1 MAYGT
6 INRGQARSRRRQTV
20 QGGIV
25 KSKKVV
31 YSATQ
36 SDEVF
41 SISELP
47 SANAKSNMPSKVTVS
62 NIGPVPLNV
71 MVGYETYSSDTAVAG
86 TEYLQVMLMP
96 GESFL
101 PPIRAVIATG
111 ADTAMVRGT
120 AVDNATPSSDMYLDS
135 GADVKNDTLSN
146 TTDPVNFG
154 VTVSASANSKPIR
167 VGDLIRIEN
176 EVLEVL
182 GTYEDDP
189 TGSSLV
195 EGDIRCARG
204 KYGTTNASH
213 SGTPDIRFPF
223 FNAHHEFDKYS
234 IARTDANGNF
244 LSHNFF
250 GLGRSSSGPSGITP
264 GSIAIKFFTPG
275 FQKLGLT
282 GIGPSTSS
290 GLTAG
295 TTYYFKIA
303 IDGSSAEEISF
314 TVDSTNTDLG
324 GLNGVLA
331 KMQSAMNTKFI
342 TSSSNLFE
350 KGADVQF
357 INGDIVFT
365 SRSHLS
371 TSAIALTAGTS
382 GAGASVRLF
391 AQQNGR
397 IPILASINDAIA
409 AKLEDDFFYDH
420 ITYEQRP
427 NTGIFAYDDGAGNIS
442 GACGGRI
449 NYETGRIELNGAP
462 INAEFVYSCLHTSA
476 FSGRLSESATS
487 RANSIKS
494 IFANTPSQK
503 WNGAIRVKATP

>member
-1 MAYGT
+1 M
-6 INRGQARSRRRQTV
+6 
-20 QGGIV
+20 
-25 KSKKVV
+25 
-31 YSATQ
+31 
-36 SDEVF
+36 EVTA
-41 SISELP
+41 ISTNTL
-47 SANAKSNMPSKVTVS
+47 TC
-62 NIGPVPLNV
+62 
-71 MVGYETYSSDTAVAG
+71 T
-86 TEYLQVMLMP
+86 
-96 GESFL
+96 
-101 PPIRAVIATG
+101 RAVDGSTG
-111 ADTAMVRGT
+111 ASHNDDVAVRLPFY
-120 AVDNATPSSDMYLDS
+120 NAYHD
-135 GADVKNDTLSN
+135 
-146 TTDPVNFG
+146 
-154 VTVSASANSKPIR
+154 
-167 VGDLIRIEN
+167 
-176 EVLEVL
+176 
-182 GTYEDDP
+182 
-189 TGSSLV
+189 
-195 EGDIRCARG
+195 
-204 KYGTTNASH
+204 
-213 SGTPDIRFPF
+213 
-223 FNAHHEFDKYS
+223 FDKYS
-234 IARTDANGNF
+234 VAQTDGQGRYKATNF
-244 LSHNFF
+244 AGYGRGATNLM
-250 GLGRSSSGPSGITP
+250 GLTA